1 MSIPISTWYTSFGNY
16 TFPSSFIRL
25 NESEKDA
32 LLNKDTSSKISR
44 SVIDKLDYVIDHL
57 PGSCF
62 LHADSCAPTDSAKFK
77 ASDFSVKKGQT
88 AWEILI
94 ESTKVVS
101 AFKSSET
108 ERLGLHSYRRIDK
121 YREFRAFIHGRKL
134 ITMSQRYINKH
145 VSKLNGRE
153 SEIWQLAQQ
162 LFENCSDFLPFEDI
176 VVDLYLTSTKRLMIL
191 DMNEWGKC
199 DPLLLKEWDQDWSA
213 VSGLKLVPKP
223 LKLSGDVSV
232 SF

>member
-1 MSIPISTWYTSFGNY
+1 MSIPISTWYTSFGNS

-25 NESEKDA
+25 NDAEKQA
-32 LLNKDTSSKISR
+32 LLDKETASKISR
-44 SVIDKLDYVIDHL
+44 SVIEKLDYVIDHL

-77 ASDFSVKKGQT
+77 AADFSVKKGQA

-94 ESTKVVS
+94 ESPKVEA

-108 ERLGLHSYRRIDK
+108 ERLGLHSHRRIDK
-121 YREFRAFIHGRKL
+121 YREFRAFIKDRKL
-134 ITMSQRYINKH
+134 VTMSQRYINKH

-153 SEIWQLAQQ
+153 SEIWKLAQS
-162 LFENCSDFLPFEDI
+162 LFKNCTAFLPCDDI

-199 DPLLLKEWDQDWSA
+199 DPLLLKDWGQDWSA

-223 LKLSGDVSV
+223 LRLSGDVSV